1 MASVLVIDPYLCLS
15 VCACVACVLLSY
27 RRATHIGGPQCVL
40 GVGDSVGDIGSVVV
54 ENLVHYMPVLVHCG
68 ALNMLRKSHIP
79 VSLAELTGA

>member
-27 RRATHIGGPQCVL
+27 ADHSVCL